1 MRQKNKYSVK
11 AIVNKE
17 ELKKMGKKAPSRT
30 LYLAYHDTYFY
41 NPAYGQYLKENLTT
55 EIIKDIENK
64 IKALDKIDDVKLC
77 IDDLLHIELYKNNN
91 KLVLNYD
98 KKEVSISILRNSR
111 DIDLELDCFFYK
123 HKETIFNI
131 IHNYVE

>member
-1 MRQKNKYSVK
+1 
-11 AIVNKE
+11 
-17 ELKKMGKKAPSRT
+17 MGKKAPSRR
-30 LYLAYHDTYFY
+30 LYVAYHDAYFC
-41 NPAYGQYLKENLTT
+41 NPAYEQYLKENLTT

-77 IDDLLHIELYKNNN
+77 IDDLLRIELYKNNN
-91 KLVLNYD
+91 TLVLDYD
-98 KKEVSISILRNSR
+98 KKEVSISILRNGR
-111 DIDLELDCFFYK
+111 DIDLELNCFFNK